1 MERKSNY
8 LCMKIA
14 QIVCTFPPYY
24 GGMGNVAYEL
34 SAGLIARGHDVT
46 VYTPEFGGHKPENF
60 EFAKYIRP
68 RLYYGNSARL
78 SGIQKELKE
87 FDVVHLHYP
96 FFGTA
101 GFARKWKLKNP
112 DKLFVLTYHMD
123 TRAPSWKGLVFATY
137 AKLWMPRILRAAD
150 AIIGSTFDYIE
161 SSDARKIFLEQKNK
175 WHEIPFG
182 VNTERFAPR
191 EKPLELFVQHDLN
204 IQNPT
209 VLFVGGM
216 DIAHTF
222 KGIPVLLQA
231 IKRVRET
238 LPNMQLV
245 LVGDG
250 EERHNFEMLA
260 RGMGL
265 AKCVRFVGRA
275 SNEGL
280 PLYYNM
286 ADVFVL
292 PSIHQGEA
300 FGMVLLEAMASGVP
314 VIASD
319 IPGVRTVAEQAGM
332 TVERKDPVALAAALD
347 EYFALSPADKE
358 ALRVQAR
365 TVAETEFSW
374 DQVVSQHEKLYT
386 SIRF

>member
-1 MERKSNY
+1 MR
-8 LCMKIA
+8 IA

-24 GGMGNVAYEL
+24 GGMGNSAYEL

-46 VYTPEFGGHKPENF
+46 VYTPEYGGHNPENF
-60 EFAKYIRP
+60 EFAKYIKP
-68 RLYYGNSARL
+68 TLSYGNAARL
-78 SGIQKELKE
+78 SGIQKELAD
-87 FDVVHLHYP
+87 FDVLHLHYP

-101 GFARKWKLKNP
+101 GIARKWKLKHP
-112 DKLFVLTYHMD
+112 EKTLVITYHMD
-123 TRAPSWKGLVFATY
+123 PRAPSWKGLVFAMY
-137 AKLWMPRILRAAD
+137 AKIWMPRILRAAD

-161 SSDARKIFLEQKNK
+161 NSDARKIFLENKSK

-182 VNTERFAPR
+182 VDIQRFAPR
-191 EKPLELFVQHDLN
+191 EKPIELFVQHDLN

-222 KGIPVLLQA
+222 KGISILLQA

-238 LPNMQLV
+238 IPNIQLV

-275 SNEGL
+275 SNEEL

-300 FGMVLLEAMASGVP
+300 FGMVLLEAFSSSVP
-314 VIASD
+314 VVASD
-319 IPGVRTVAEQAGM
+319 IPGVRTVAERAGT
-332 TVERKDPVALAAALD
+332 TVERKNPRALAEAIIDYFSLSIEDQNAL
-347 EYFALSPADKE
+347 KK
-358 ALRVQAR
+358 QAR
-365 TVAETEFSW
+365 KVVEEKFSW
-374 DQVVSQHEKLYT
+374 DQVVTEHEKLYT
-386 SIRF
+386 SIRS

>member
-1 MERKSNY
+1 
-8 LCMKIA
+8 MKIA

-46 VYTPEFGGHKPENF
+46 VYTPEFGGHRSENF
-60 EFAKYIRP
+60 EFVKRIKP
-68 RLYYGNSARL
+68 RLSYGNAAQL
-78 SGIQKELKE
+78 SGIQKELAE

-101 GFARKWKLKNP
+101 NIVRKWKLRNP
-112 DKLFVLTYHMD
+112 DKSMVLTYHMD

-137 AKLWMPRILRAAD
+137 AKFWMSKILHAAD

-161 SSDARKIFLEQKNK
+161 SSDARNIFLENKSK

-182 VNTERFAPR
+182 VDTERFDLR
-191 EKPLELFVQHDLN
+191 EKPEALFLKHDLN

-209 VLFVGGM
+209 LLFVGGM
-216 DIAHTF
+216 DIAHAF
-222 KGIPVLLQA
+222 KGIPILLQA
-231 IKRVRET
+231 FRLVQESI
-238 LPNMQLV
+238 PNLQLL

-250 EERHNFEMLA
+250 EERERFELIA
-260 RGMGL
+260 RGMGISNT
-265 AKCVRFVGRA
+265 VRFVGRA
-275 SNEGL
+275 SNDDL

-286 ADVFVL
+286 ADLFVL

-300 FGMVLLEAMASGVP
+300 FGMVLLEAMGSGVP

-319 IPGVRTVAEQAGM
+319 IPGVRTVAERAGT
-332 TVERKDPVALAAALD
+332 TVERKNPGALADAILD
-347 EYFALSPADKE
+347 YFALSLENQNTLKK
-358 ALRVQAR
+358 QAR
-365 TVAETEFSW
+365 HVAEQDFSW
-374 DQVVSQHEKLYT
+374 DHVVSEHEKLYT
-386 SIRF
+386 SIKSLL

>member
-1 MERKSNY
+1 MR
-8 LCMKIA
+8 IA

-24 GGMGNVAYEL
+24 GGMGNSAYEL

-46 VYTPEFGGHKPENF
+46 VYTPEYGGHKPENF
-60 EFAKYIRP
+60 EFAKYIKP
-68 RLYYGNSARL
+68 KLSYGNAARL
-78 SGIQKELKE
+78 SGIQKELAD
-87 FDVVHLHYP
+87 FDVLHLHYP

-101 GFARKWKLKNP
+101 GIARKWKLKHP
-112 DKLFVLTYHMD
+112 EKTLVITYHMD
-123 TRAPSWKGLVFATY
+123 PRAPSWKGLVFAMY
-137 AKLWMPRILRAAD
+137 AKIWMPRILRAAD

-161 SSDARKIFLEQKNK
+161 NSDARKIFLENKNK

-182 VNTERFAPR
+182 VDIQRFAPR
-191 EKPLELFVQHDLN
+191 EKPIELFVQHDLN

-222 KGIPVLLQA
+222 KGISILLQA

-238 LPNMQLV
+238 IPNIQLV

-275 SNEGL
+275 SNEEL
-280 PLYYNM
+280 PFYYNM

-300 FGMVLLEAMASGVP
+300 FGMVLLEAFSSAVP
-314 VIASD
+314 VVASD
-319 IPGVRTVAEQAGM
+319 IPGVRTVAERAGT
-332 TVERKDPVALAAALD
+332 TVERKNPRALAEAIIDYFSLSIEDQNAL
-347 EYFALSPADKE
+347 KK
-358 ALRVQAR
+358 QAR
-365 TVAETEFSW
+365 KVVEEKFSW
-374 DQVVSQHEKLYT
+374 DQVVTEHEKLYT
-386 SIRF
+386 SIRS